1 MNLIVALY
9 AGVLFFLLSPNV
21 LLRIPKKGSTKMVAF
36 VHAIVFALVLF
47 LTGKLILALV
57 SKMTD
62 FSKKEGLTR
71 KEGLTKK
78 EGITSGPPPSERP
91 PMPSNVEGLGQA
103 CSSSNDCN
111 GGEICGPSGTCAAAP
126 VSH

>member
-36 VHAIVFALVLF
+36 VHAIVFGLILF
-47 LTGKLILALV
+47 LTGKLVMTLV
-57 SKMTD
+57 SKITD
-62 FSKKEGLTR
+62 SSKREGLASTPR
-71 KEGLTKK
+71 K
-78 EGITSGPPPSERP
+78 EGITSGPSSEKHLS
-91 PMPSNVEGLGQA
+91 SNVEGLGQA

-111 GGEICGPSGTCAAAP
+111 GGEVCGPSGTCAAAP
-126 VSH
+126 SHH